1 MIFINLILVMSDIIM
16 VERWM
21 GFYIRKRNSIYNL
34 GKIDDEIK
42 FLSFI
47 FFFSLQNKSRK

>member
-21 GFYIRKRNSIYNL
+21 GFIYAKGIQYYIT
-34 GKIDDEIK
+34 
-42 FLSFI
+42 
-47 FFFSLQNKSRK
+47 